1 MRLAHA
7 ARDACRRAQQ
17 LFFVGLSLDPQEA
30 VQVLTLA
37 YLKGCACV
45 FCFLYVFLTDS
56 GVVLKFPEY
65 VTRPN
70 FKLFESRQQFLA
82 WEEATSLA
90 DRFQIEFF
98 F

>member
-1 MRLAHA
+1 M
-7 ARDACRRAQQ
+7 
-17 LFFVGLSLDPQEA
+17 FVN
-30 VQVLTLA
+30 
-37 YLKGCACV
+37 
-45 FCFLYVFLTDS
+45 DS

-90 DRFQIEFF
+90 DRFATEIFLKKEYENTRILT
-98 F
+98 

>member
-37 YLKGCACV
+37 YLKGCAYV
-45 FCFLYVFLTDS
+45 IFLFFCLCL
-56 GVVLKFPEY
+56 
-65 VTRPN
+65 
-70 FKLFESRQQFLA
+70 
-82 WEEATSLA
+82 
-90 DRFQIEFF
+90 
-98 F
+98 

>member
-1 MRLAHA
+1 MM
-7 ARDACRRAQQ
+7 
-17 LFFVGLSLDPQEA
+17 
-30 VQVLTLA
+30 
-37 YLKGCACV
+37 
-45 FCFLYVFLTDS
+45 FCFLFACLTDS

-70 FKLFESRQQFLA
+70 FKLFASRQQFLA

-98 F
+98 FKKKENTRILT